1 MSTISLANCEKIK
14 SALLCILFDES
25 PKPISAAQIASQEAR
40 DKEFILKLLKSME
53 KKQLVKNVTP
63 AFSRKSY
70 WVMTDEAYRKYKE
83 LLR

>member
-1 MSTISLANCEKIK
+1 MSTISSTNCEKIN
-14 SALLCILFDES
+14 STLLRILFDEA
-25 PKPISAAQIASQEAR
+25 PKPISATQIAIQEAR
-40 DKEFILKLLKSME
+40 DKQFILKLLKSME

-70 WVMTDEAYRKYKE
+70 WVMTNDAYLKYKE